1 MVSFVAFLFTLEDFF
16 QFDHEL
22 VDVFEGAVDRGET
35 DVGDIIKVIDFA
47 DDLFADL
54 HSGYFFHLAPEGIVR
69 HGRRVLQC
77 L

>member
-1 MVSFVAFLFTLEDFF
+1 MVIFVAVLFTLEDFF

-22 VDVFEGAVDRGET
+22 VDVFERTVDGGKT

-54 HSGYFFHLAPEGIVR
+54 HGGYFFLT
-69 HGRRVLQC
+69 
-77 L
+77 